1 MVDFVVSIGI
11 KLIHQVLF
19 FGNHASRP
27 NTYISVWPVSRLNIF
42 NTYSELSSNFLTYV
56 GILLKMILALMLK
69 NVMKRKLFLI
79 SKF

>member
-27 NTYISVWPVSRLNIF
+27 NTCISVWPVSRLNIF
-42 NTYSELSSNFLTYV
+42 NTFSNWSYIF
-56 GILLKMILALMLK
+56 
-69 NVMKRKLFLI
+69 
-79 SKF
+79 S